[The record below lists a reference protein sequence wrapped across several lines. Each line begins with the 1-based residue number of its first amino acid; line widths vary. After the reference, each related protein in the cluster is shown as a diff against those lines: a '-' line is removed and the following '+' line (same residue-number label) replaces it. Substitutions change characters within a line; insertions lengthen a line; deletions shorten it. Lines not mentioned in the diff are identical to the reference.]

1 MGFVNEIHATPC
13 NCTNNAGTSEHTL
26 PSGLI
31 LISVLF
37 FVLST
42 EASLYDEAPWVF
54 DGVEDFTVLVFTL
67 EYGLRVST
75 LSVSPKWGWGSS
87 E

>member
-1 MGFVNEIHATPC
+1 MCSKFSVLIYDTLSTMGFAN
-13 NCTNNAGTSEHTL
+13 L

-31 LISVLF
+31 LVSVLF

-42 EASLYDEAPWVF
+42 EESLYDEAPWVF
-54 DGVEDFTVLVFTL
+54 DGVESFTVIVFTL
-67 EYGLRVST
+67 EYALRVST